1 MFWRDGYMLYQIH
14 EMDDTEVK
22 CGKHK
27 KETANSEH
35 IAVSLVTRPLEIP
48 EKKPILILKKT
59 IYFNSISTMRVI
71 FTTNAII

>member
-48 EKKPILILKKT
+48 EKKPILI
-59 IYFNSISTMRVI
+59 
-71 FTTNAII
+71 